1 MKIVIA
7 GIGMVGYN
15 LAKSLSN
22 EKNDITCIDL
32 SPDAA
37 TLVED
42 SLDVLS
48 IQGNSASISI
58 LKSAGVDKADVFIAV
73 CNKDEVNMISCL
85 IAKRLGAKHTVARV
99 REPEFTAEID
109 LIKKELGIDLVI
121 NPEYATATQILRLL
135 RFPNALDI
143 EAFYRGR
150 VELVGFRVQ
159 REDFIAGQPLFT
171 IQKKLGKSQILFCA
185 VERDGQT
192 IIPNGSTV
200 INAGDKVYIIGD
212 ILGINEF
219 FKTLGRITQ
228 KVKSVM
234 IVGGGRTA
242 YYLSKLLTDL
252 NKSVKIIDKDYE
264 RCKEL
269 SIQLP
274 EALILNGN
282 GTEQEVLVTENIDKT
297 DGFIALTGDDE
308 DNLIISLYAKQI
320 GVPKVISKINRQ
332 DYYDVIS
339 KLDIDSFINPKLIT
353 AYTILHYVHGLQMG
367 ESGKMEAIYQIAG
380 GNADAVEFHITN
392 ETKHLG
398 TPLKELG
405 SKLKKGILIVS
416 ILRNGQIIIPE
427 GGTSL
432 LSGDNIIIV
441 SNTDK
446 ILSMNDIFVD

>member
-7 GIGMVGYN
+7 GMGMVGYN
-15 LAKSLSN
+15 LAKSLATEN
-22 EKNDITCIDL
+22 NDITCIDI
-32 SPDAA
+32 SADAA
-37 TLVED
+37 TLAED

-48 IQGNSASISI
+48 VQGNSASISV
-58 LKSAGVDKADVFIAV
+58 LKNAGADKANVFIAV

-99 REPEFTAEID
+99 REPEFTAEIE
-109 LIKKELGIDLVI
+109 LIKAELGIDLVI

-150 VELVGFRVQ
+150 VELVGFRVHKD
-159 REDFIAGQPLFT
+159 DFIAGQPLFN

-185 VERDGQT
+185 VERGGQT
-192 IIPNGSTV
+192 IIPNGST
-200 INAGDKVYIIGD
+200 IIEESDKVYIIGD
-212 ILGINEF
+212 ILGVNEF
-219 FKTLGRITQ
+219 FKTLGRISQ
-228 KVKSVM
+228 KIRNVM

-242 YYLSKLLTDL
+242 YYLTKLLTDM
-252 NKSVKIIDKDYE
+252 NKAVKIIDKDYE

-269 SIQLP
+269 CIQLP
-274 EALILNGN
+274 EALILNGD
-282 GTEQEVLVTENIDKT
+282 GIEQEVLVTENIDKT
-297 DGFIALTGDDE
+297 DCFVALTGDDE

-339 KLDIDSFINPKLIT
+339 RLDIDSFINPKLIT
-353 AYTILHYVHGLQMG
+353 AYTILHYIHGLQMG
-367 ESGKMEAIYQIAG
+367 EGGKMEAIYQIAG
-380 GNADAVEFHITN
+380 GNADAVEFHLTD
-392 ETKHLG
+392 ETKNLG
-398 TPLKELG
+398 KPLKELG

-432 LSGDNIIIV
+432 LSGDNVIIV
-441 SNTDK
+441 SNHER
-446 ILSMNDIFVD
+446 ILNINDIFND

>member
-15 LAKSLSN
+15 LAKSLAT
-22 EKNDITCIDL
+22 EDNDITCIDI
-32 SPDAA
+32 SSEAA
-37 TLVED
+37 ALAED

-48 IQGNSASISI
+48 VQGNCASISV
-58 LKSAGVDKADVFIAV
+58 LKNANVSKADIFIAV

-99 REPEFTAEID
+99 REPEFTAEIN
-109 LIKKELGIDLVI
+109 LIKNELGIDLVI

-159 REDFIAGQPLFT
+159 PEDFIAGQPLYT
-171 IQKKLGKSQILFCA
+171 IQKKIGRSQVLFCA
-185 VERDGQT
+185 VERNGQT
-192 IIPNGSTV
+192 VIPNGSTV
-200 INAGDKVYIIGD
+200 INEGDKVYIIGD
-212 ILGINEF
+212 ILGVNEF
-219 FKTLGRITQ
+219 FKTLGRISQ
-228 KVKSVM
+228 KIRNVM

-242 YYLSKLLTDL
+242 YYLTQLLTDM

-269 SIQLP
+269 CIQLP
-274 EALILNGN
+274 DALILNGN

-297 DGFIALTGDDE
+297 DGFVALTGDDE

-339 KLDIDSFINPKLIT
+339 RLDIDSFINPKLIT

-380 GNADAVEFHITN
+380 GNADAVEFSIS
-392 ETKHLG
+392 EDTKHLG
-398 TPLKELG
+398 IPLRELG
-405 SKLKKGILIVS
+405 TKLKKGILIVS
-416 ILRNGQIIIPE
+416 ILRNGSIIIPE
-427 GGTSL
+427 GSTSL
-432 LSGDNIIIV
+432 LSGDNVIIV
-441 SNTDK
+441 SNTGK
-446 ILSMNDIFVD
+446 ILSINDIFND

>member
-7 GIGMVGYN
+7 GMGMVGYN
-15 LAKSLSN
+15 LAKSLST
-22 EKNDITCIDL
+22 EDNDITCIDI

-37 TLVED
+37 TLAED

-48 IQGNSASISI
+48 VQGNSASISV
-58 LKSAGVDKADVFIAV
+58 LKSAGVEKSDVFIAV
-73 CNKDEVNMISCL
+73 CNKDEVNMIACL

-99 REPEFTAEID
+99 REPEFTAEIE
-109 LIKKELGIDLVI
+109 LIKSEMGIDLVI

-159 REDFIAGQPLFT
+159 KDDFIAGEPLFT

-185 VERDGQT
+185 IERNGQT
-192 IIPNGSTV
+192 IIPNGSSV
-200 INAGDKVYIIGD
+200 IEEGDKVYIIGD
-212 ILGINEF
+212 ILGVNEF
-219 FKTLGRITQ
+219 FKTLGRISQ
-228 KVKSVM
+228 KIRNVM
-234 IVGGGRTA
+234 IVGGGKTA
-242 YYLSKLLTDL
+242 YYLTKLLTDM
-252 NKSVKIIDKDYE
+252 NKAVKIIDKDYE

-269 SIQLP
+269 CIQLP

-282 GTEQEVLVTENIDKT
+282 GIEQEVLVTENIDKT

-339 KLDIDSFINPKLIT
+339 RLDIDSFINPKLIT
-353 AYTILHYVHGLQMG
+353 AYTILHYIHGLQMG
-367 ESGKMEAIYQIAG
+367 AGGKMEAIYQIAG
-380 GNADAVEFHITN
+380 GNADAVEFHITE
-392 ETKHLG
+392 ETKYLG
-398 TPLKELG
+398 IPLKELG
-405 SKLKKGILIVS
+405 AKLKKGILIVS

-427 GGTSL
+427 GGTAL
-432 LSGDNIIIV
+432 LRGDNVIIV
-441 SNTDK
+441 SNTDR

>member
-7 GIGMVGYN
+7 GMGMVGYN
-15 LAKSLSN
+15 LAKNLVSDN
-22 EKNDITCIDL
+22 NDITCIDI
-32 SPDAA
+32 STDAISLA
-37 TLVED
+37 DD
-42 SLDVLS
+42 SLDILS
-48 IQGNSASISI
+48 IQGNCASISVQ
-58 LKSAGVDKADVFIAV
+58 KSAGVEKADVFIAV

-85 IAKRLGAKHTVARV
+85 IAKRLGVKHTVARV
-99 REPEFTAEID
+99 REPEFTAEIE
-109 LIKKELGIDLVI
+109 LIKKELGIDLII

-150 VELVGFRVQ
+150 VELVGFRVLP
-159 REDFIAGQPLFT
+159 EDFIVGHPLFT

-185 VERDGQT
+185 IERDGQT

-200 INAGDKVYIIGD
+200 INSGDKAYIIGD
-212 ILGINEF
+212 ILGVSEF
-219 FKTLGRITQ
+219 FKTLGRISQ
-228 KVKSVM
+228 KIRNVM

-242 YYLSKLLTDL
+242 YYLSQLLTDM

-269 SIQLP
+269 CIQLP
-274 EALILNGN
+274 DALILNGN

-297 DGFIALTGDDE
+297 DGFVALTGDDE

-339 KLDIDSFINPKLIT
+339 KLNIDSFINPKLIT
-353 AYTILHYVHGLQMG
+353 AYTILHYVHGLQK
-367 ESGKMEAIYQIAG
+367 SQAGKMEAIYQIAG
-380 GNADAVEFHITN
+380 GSADAVEFHITE
-392 ETKHLG
+392 ETKYLG
-398 TPLKELG
+398 KPLKELG
-405 SKLKKGILIVS
+405 PKLKKGILIVS

-427 GGTSL
+427 GSTSI
-432 LSGDNIIIV
+432 LSGDNIILV
-441 SNTDK
+441 SNTEK
-446 ILSMNDIFVD
+446 ILSINDIFND

>member
-7 GIGMVGYN
+7 GMGMVGYN
-15 LAKSLSN
+15 LAKSLATEN
-22 EKNDITCIDL
+22 NDITCIDI
-32 SPDAA
+32 SASAA
-37 TLVED
+37 SLAED

-48 IQGNSASISI
+48 VLGNCASISVQ
-58 LKSAGVDKADVFIAV
+58 KSASVDKADVFIAV
-73 CNKDEVNMISCL
+73 CNKDEVNMIACL

-99 REPEFTAEID
+99 REPEFTAEIE
-109 LIKKELGIDLVI
+109 LIKAELGIDLVI

-135 RFPNALDI
+135 RFTNALDI
-143 EAFYRGR
+143 ETFYRGR

-159 REDFIAGQPLFT
+159 PDDFIAGQPLYT
-171 IQKKLGKSQILFCA
+171 IQKKLGKSQVLFCA
-185 VERDGQT
+185 IERDGQT

-200 INAGDKVYIIGD
+200 INEGDKVYIIGA

-219 FKTLGRITQ
+219 FRTLGRISQ
-228 KVKSVM
+228 KVRNVM
-234 IVGGGRTA
+234 IVGGGKTA
-242 YYLSKLLTDL
+242 YYLTKLLTDM
-252 NKSVKIIDKDYE
+252 NKSVKIIDKDYD

-282 GTEQEVLVTENIDKT
+282 GTEHEVLVTENIDKT
-297 DGFIALTGDDE
+297 DGFVALTGDDE
-308 DNLIISLYAKQI
+308 DNLIISLYAKQL

-353 AYTILHYVHGLQMG
+353 AYTILHYVHGLQKG
-367 ESGKMEAIYQIAG
+367 EGGKMEAIYQIAG
-380 GNADAVEFHITN
+380 GNADAVEFHLTS
-392 ETKHLG
+392 ETKNLG
-398 TPLKELG
+398 IPLKELG
-405 SKLKKGILIVS
+405 PKLKKGILIVS
-416 ILRNGQIIIPE
+416 VLRNGQIIIPE

-432 LSGDNIIIV
+432 LSGDNVIIV

-446 ILSMNDIFVD
+446 ILSINDIFND